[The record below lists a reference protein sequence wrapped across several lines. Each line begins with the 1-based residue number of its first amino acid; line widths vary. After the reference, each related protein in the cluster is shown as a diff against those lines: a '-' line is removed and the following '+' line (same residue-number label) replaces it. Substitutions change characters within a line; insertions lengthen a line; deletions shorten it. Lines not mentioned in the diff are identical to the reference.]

1 MQCSALYIATQQG
14 RFPPLSSKEQVMTNP
29 TFSAPE
35 QAGDRVDAVIVD
47 VFNVATIT
55 IAGFL
60 SLLTVAATF

>member
-1 MQCSALYIATQQG
+1 
-14 RFPPLSSKEQVMTNP
+14 MTNP
-29 TFSAPE
+29 TISAPE
-35 QAGDRVDAVIVD
+35 QASDRVDAVIVD